1 MKIKLDPEM
10 TVTSMSMGGVVLK
23 DKNPDT
29 GENENDMSVSL
40 LVEWGTFK
48 YFIGG
53 DIEHPTEE
61 ELAANDL
68 ILNVDVYHSTHHGSD
83 TSSAADLMEDM
94 QPTVIIISN
103 GDHGGYQHP
112 RQTTLDYYK
121 DMSPKPS
128 VFQTNKYFKGKKGGN
143 VANKYIADPET
154 SNDTGTILLSVD
166 EPNGTYEVSY
176 RDLSHEFQI
185 KKEGN

>member
-1 MKIKLDPEM
+1 
-10 TVTSMSMGGVVLK
+10 MSMGGVVLK

-112 RQTTLDYYK
+112 RQQDHAECHPARCFRYSLRTLR
-121 DMSPKPS
+121 
-128 VFQTNKYFKGKKGGN
+128 
-143 VANKYIADPET
+143 
-154 SNDTGTILLSVD
+154 
-166 EPNGTYEVSY
+166 EVLP
-176 RDLSHEFQI
+176 RAHTP
-185 KKEGN
+185 